1 MRHLLTFL
9 CAAALFASQQVHA
22 QQEIRPSDAAISEAF
37 TFDIRP
43 ERERELSRYIDSLV
57 LTERQER
64 ALELQ
69 AIHQYPLV
77 TLVFEL
83 SKYTPYRFKP
93 EVDTF
98 FLRNDMRRDLNP
110 VGEDQL
116 LFKLPGTKTRL
127 GIRVGR

>member
-1 MRHLLTFL
+1 MRPALVAF
-9 CAAALFASQQVHA
+9 CAAALVISQQVYA
-22 QQEIRPSDAAISEAF
+22 QKELPPREPPASEVF

-43 ERERELSRYIDSLV
+43 QREKELSRYIDSLV

-77 TLVFEL
+77 TLAFEL
-83 SKYTPYRFKP
+83 SKYTPYRFKA

-116 LFKLPGTKTRL
+116 LFRLPGSATRF
-127 GIRVGR
+127 GVRVGR